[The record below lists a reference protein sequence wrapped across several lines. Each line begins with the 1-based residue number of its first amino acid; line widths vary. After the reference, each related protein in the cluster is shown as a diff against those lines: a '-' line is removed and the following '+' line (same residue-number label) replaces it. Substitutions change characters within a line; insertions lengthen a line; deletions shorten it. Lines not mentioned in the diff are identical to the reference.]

1 MKIRL
6 LFFRSLFFLP
16 LLSGC
21 GNEQP
26 ETGKLDNP
34 TSGTVPIV
42 VDEVVQ
48 PLYEQ
53 LQFVFEARYPKAH
66 LITTYSSE
74 NVLSNR
80 LINDSARIA
89 LLTRKLNAQ
98 EEAFFA
104 SKKFGIEQV
113 LLATDAVAFVV
124 NRTNT
129 DSVFTTEQ
137 LRRILL
143 GQDTLWSQ
151 IQPGNTLGGIRVVF
165 DNPGSANIRYLSD
178 TLLGGKPLSSSCFAV
193 KSNQAVIDYVNEHPE
208 AIGVVG
214 LNWIGDKDSEDDA
227 KRRKMI
233 VLAAVG
239 DSLSTAETPHQ
250 SALALK
256 TYPFCREVWFVKIGK
271 RPGLGTGFASFAY
284 SEAGQLIVQKAG
296 LLPAKPAER
305 RIEMKIN

>member
-1 MKIRL
+1 MKTNHIVVCFASIL
-6 LFFRSLFFLP
+6 LFTA
-16 LLSGC
+16 C
-21 GNEQP
+21 GNEKP
-26 ETGKLDNP
+26 AEALDTPTTG
-34 TSGTVPIV
+34 SVPMV
-42 VDEVVQ
+42 VDETVQ
-48 PLYEQ
+48 PLCEQ
-53 LQFVFEARYPKAH
+53 LIESFEYRYPKAF
-66 LITTYSSE
+66 LVSRFMPE
-74 NVLSNR
+74 NEVING

-89 LLTRKLNAQ
+89 FLTRKLNAR
-98 EEAFFA
+98 EEAYFT
-104 SKKFGIEQV
+104 SKKFGLEQV

-124 NRTNT
+124 NRSNT
-129 DSVFTTEQ
+129 DSIFTTTQ

-151 IQPGNTLGGIRVVF
+151 IQPGNTLGRISVVF

-178 TLLGGKPLSSSCFAV
+178 TLLASNPLSSSCFAV
-193 KSNQAVIDYVNEHPE
+193 NSNQAVIDYVNEHPE

-214 LNWIGDKDSEDDA
+214 LNWIGDKDNAEDV
-227 KRRKMI
+227 KRREKI
-233 VLAAVG
+233 VLAAAG
-239 DSLSTAETPHQ
+239 DSLATAVTPHQ

-256 TYPFCREVWFVKIGK
+256 TYPFCREIWFVKVGK

>member
-1 MKIRL
+1 MKTNHIVVC
-6 LFFRSLFFLP
+6 FAFFLF
-16 LLSGC
+16 LFTAC
-21 GNEQP
+21 GNEKP
-26 ETGKLDNP
+26 AEALDTP
-34 TSGTVPIV
+34 TTGTVPMV
-42 VDEVVQ
+42 VDETVQ
-48 PLYEQ
+48 PLCEQ
-53 LQFVFEARYPKAH
+53 LIETFEFRYPKAF
-66 LITTYSSE
+66 LMARFLPE
-74 NVLSNR
+74 NEVEKR
-80 LINDSARIA
+80 LIDDSARIA
-89 LLTRKLNAQ
+89 ILTRKLNAQ
-98 EEAFFA
+98 EEAFFT

-113 LLATDAVAFVV
+113 MLASDAVAFVV
-124 NRTNT
+124 NRSNT
-129 DSVFTTEQ
+129 DSVFTTAQ

-151 IQPGNTLGGIRVVF
+151 IQPGNTLGRIRVVF

-178 TLLGGKPLSSSCFAV
+178 TLLGDKPLSSSCFAV
-193 KSNQAVIDYVNEHPE
+193 NSNQAVIDYVNEHPE

-214 LNWIGDKDSEDDA
+214 LNWIGDKDSDADA

-233 VLAAVG
+233 VLAAAG
-239 DSLSTAETPHQ
+239 DSLATATTPHQ